1 MRHII
6 PLSSPFKC
14 RSYQIRQLLS
24 RVNAGVHSAANPPTV
39 GDCNMSAYP
48 NHTKEQLAAG
58 KIAIG
63 MGLRLA
69 RTVDIATIGKTCGYD
84 WLFIDMEHNSMD
96 VDTAAQISMAS
107 LAVGITPIV
116 RVPGKEHHHASRLL
130 DAGAQGIVVPHVDTV
145 EEAERAVAYC
155 KYPPLGHRSVMGVLP
170 QFGYR
175 SLPVAESTP
184 LANAQTMVVVMLET
198 PDAIA
203 KADAIAAVPGIDSI
217 LIGTND
223 LCAEMGIPGQFTD
236 ARVEAAYLKVINA
249 CRKNNIHPGMGGVY
263 EPKLLEKYIG
273 MGMRF
278 ILAGGD
284 MGFLMA
290 GARERANFLHGLK
303 L

>member
-1 MRHII
+1 
-6 PLSSPFKC
+6 
-14 RSYQIRQLLS
+14 
-24 RVNAGVHSAANPPTV
+24 
-39 GDCNMSAYP
+39 MSAYP
-48 NHTKEQLAAG
+48 NHTKQQLEAG

-63 MGLRLA
+63 MGLRLS
-69 RTVDIATIGKTCGYD
+69 RTVDIATIGKTCGFD
-84 WLFIDMEHNSMD
+84 WLFIDMEHNSMG
-96 VDTAAQISMAS
+96 VDTAAQIAMAA
-107 LAVGITPIV
+107 LPVGITPIV
-116 RVPGKEHHHASRLL
+116 RVPGKGHHHAARLL
-130 DAGAQGIVVPHVDTV
+130 DAGAQGIVVPHVDTI

-155 KYPPLGHRSVMGVLP
+155 KYPPVGHRSVMGVLP
-170 QFGYR
+170 QLAYR
-175 SLPVAESTP
+175 SVPVAESVP
-184 LANAQTMVVVMLET
+184 IANAQTMVIIMLET

-203 KADAIAAVPGIDSI
+203 QADAFAAVPGVDSI

-236 ARVEAAYLKVINA
+236 PRVEDAYRKVIAA

-278 ILAGGD
+278 ILGGGD

-290 GARERANFLHGLK
+290 GARERASFLHALN

>member
-1 MRHII
+1 
-6 PLSSPFKC
+6 
-14 RSYQIRQLLS
+14 
-24 RVNAGVHSAANPPTV
+24 
-39 GDCNMSAYP
+39 MSAYP

-69 RTVDIATIGKTCGYD
+69 RTVDIATIAKTCGYD

-96 VDTAAQISMAS
+96 VDTAAQIAMAA
-107 LAVGITPIV
+107 LPVGVTPIV

-130 DAGAQGIVVPHVDTV
+130 DAGAQGIVVPHVDSV

-175 SLPVAESTP
+175 AMPVAESTP
-184 LANAQTMVVVMLET
+184 LANAQTMVIVMLET
-198 PDAIA
+198 PEAIA
-203 KADAIAAVPGIDSI
+203 KADAIAAVPGIDSL

-236 ARVEAAYLKVINA
+236 ARVEDAYRKVIAA
-249 CRKNNIHPGMGGVY
+249 CRKHNIHPGMGGVY
-263 EPKLLEKYIG
+263 DPKLLEKYIA

-278 ILAGGD
+278 VLSGGD

-290 GARERANFLHGLK
+290 GASERAKFLHGLK
-303 L
+303 I

>member
-1 MRHII
+1 M
-6 PLSSPFKC
+6 SP
-14 RSYQIRQLLS
+14 
-24 RVNAGVHSAANPPTV
+24 
-39 GDCNMSAYP
+39 YP
-48 NHTKEQLAAG
+48 NHTKQQLAAG
-58 KIAIG
+58 RIAIG

-96 VDTAAQISMAS
+96 VDTASQIAMAS

-130 DAGAQGIVVPHVDTV
+130 DAGAQGIVVPHVDSV

-184 LANAQTMVVVMLET
+184 LANAQTMVVIMLET

-203 KADAIAAVPGIDSI
+203 QADAIAAVPGVDSI

-223 LCAEMGIPGQFTD
+223 LCAEMGIPGQLAD
-236 ARVEAAYLKVINA
+236 PRVEKAYRDVITA
-249 CRKNNIHPGMGGVY
+249 CRRHGIHPGMGGVY
-263 EPKLLEKYIG
+263 EPGLLEKYIG

-284 MGFLMA
+284 MGFLMT
-290 GARERANFLHGLK
+290 GARDRASFLHGLK

>member
-1 MRHII
+1 
-6 PLSSPFKC
+6 
-14 RSYQIRQLLS
+14 
-24 RVNAGVHSAANPPTV
+24 
-39 GDCNMSAYP
+39 MSAYP

-69 RTVDIATIGKTCGYD
+69 RTVDIATIAKTCGYD

-96 VDTAAQISMAS
+96 VDTAAQIAMAA
-107 LAVGITPIV
+107 LPVGVTPIV

-130 DAGAQGIVVPHVDTV
+130 DAGAQGIVVPHVDSV

-175 SLPVAESTP
+175 AMPVAESTP
-184 LANAQTMVVVMLET
+184 LANAQTMVIVMLET
-198 PDAIA
+198 PEAIA
-203 KADAIAAVPGIDSI
+203 KADAIAAVPGIDSL

-236 ARVEAAYLKVINA
+236 ARVEDAYRKVIAA
-249 CRKNNIHPGMGGVY
+249 CRKHNIHPGMGGVY
-263 EPKLLEKYIG
+263 DPKLLEKYIA

-278 ILAGGD
+278 VLSGGD

-290 GARERANFLHGLK
+290 GASERAKFLRGLK
-303 L
+303 I